1 MKKLKRVC
9 AIILFF
15 TIFNFNHI
23 YANEYNY
30 DKITNVNIHID
41 GQVYIDTQIN
51 GVSVDYKKSAI
62 EISNISIEIEE
73 NGEKKTY
80 TNFKESNNSD
90 STGKVYSID
99 TELFSSQAKIIIKG
113 QVLSDELNVNMP
125 FEKEYQNEEL
135 KSFLT
140 SNECNIEITSRDL
153 KNFITY
159 DVIFKTEEG
168 GTFQDEQNYIEHTSI
183 LKNEKF
189 PTLPQVIGKEGYEFL
204 GWYDEETNEPIKTFP
219 QEVTKDYTIIAKWQ
233 PQNSQ
238 DTVQTS
244 TTKDENKN
252 NEVAELNKSAEN
264 MYSHNPPKT
273 AVENN
278 ILILIVSYIIKLTVD
293 VRL

>member
-99 TELFSSQAKIIIKG
+99 TEPFSSQAKIIIKG

-125 FEKEYQNEEL
+125 FEKEYKNEEL

-183 LKNEKF
+183 LKK
-189 PTLPQVIGKEGYEFL
+189 
-204 GWYDEETNEPIKTFP
+204 
-219 QEVTKDYTIIAKWQ
+219 
-233 PQNSQ
+233 
-238 DTVQTS
+238 
-244 TTKDENKN
+244 
-252 NEVAELNKSAEN
+252 
-264 MYSHNPPKT
+264 
-273 AVENN
+273 
-278 ILILIVSYIIKLTVD
+278 
-293 VRL
+293 